1 MKPGTGFRT
10 AALTAAILLGLV
22 LSVATIQAYTTVV
35 INDPI
40 MSPLPSRPEPLVAG
54 GSFNVQVDADQ
65 SAAGWRAR
73 LVSTEGNIPL
83 AAAGASYAAGKGW
96 TVILDAP
103 PVLESGLYGLN
114 FAFSEGGKSVNVTQG
129 RCVWAWSEWPTALRL
144 TQATDIHEPYGKD
157 FFAVFAYETNF
168 LYPDMLV
175 VTGDTVDIENTASAW
190 TNLQGTLAEFNHPTY
205 LLPGN
210 HDYSGAKG
218 TLYSK
223 YGGAHNYTVTVGDF
237 LFITLSSGSEGY
249 IDMGQLSWA
258 EGVLARNPGKVKII
272 AFHHPL
278 FSSEYEDDQG
288 GLTGGE
294 ITGSYTDMEALS
306 SAMYFSWKEKMP
318 EATELLRLIEAYD
331 VRLILSGHVHRD
343 MIYILNGSH
352 YFITTTAIGGGLP
365 PNNYHGYR
373 LIKLDNNGNVELD
386 PYAQSRLYSP
396 PNSIPIGLL
405 TYIYK
410 NANDGSG
417 SAVSAHIVN
426 GMEMSV
432 DDARL
437 EFLVSGENP
446 AETYSF
452 TPEPDSYT
460 VVTTGEGYRFVA
472 MVDVPAESE
481 YSITLSAE
489 DDAGDPRITIDMPEE
504 YKEGEE
510 LLATIHVED
519 AGWGVKSVKA
529 WYSSGATWTP
539 LDLPQGPTIVSG
551 QWDYIYPYD
560 EYNITIPGQAGQV
573 TLKVEAE
580 DYAGNKAE
588 AQITATAAQEPQAYT
603 LSVTTQPS
611 GVQVTV
617 NGNPK
622 TTPYS
627 ESLPEGT
634 YVVEAPPS
642 ATVSAKEYVFK
653 QWSDGRTT
661 TSRAVTLNADASLT
675 VVYEEK
681 QAPQPEP
688 SGGIPVPAAFIAVG
702 LAGAFIVARRA
713 RRGKAHPF
721 FKK

>member
-10 AALTAAILLGLV
+10 AALTVAILLGLV

-54 GSFNVQVDADQ
+54 GSLTVQVDADQ
-65 SAAGWRAR
+65 SAAGWSAR

-83 AAAGASYAAGKGW
+83 AAAGASYVAGKGW
-96 TVILDAP
+96 TVTLQAP
-103 PVLESGLYGLN
+103 PGLESGLYSLN
-114 FAFSEGGKSVNVTQG
+114 FAFSESDKSVNVTQV

-144 TQATDIHEPYGKD
+144 TQVSDIHEPYGKD
-157 FFAVFAYETNF
+157 FFAVFAYETNL

-190 TNLQGTLAEFNHPTY
+190 TNLQGTLAELNHPSY

-218 TLYSK
+218 ALFKK
-223 YGGAHNYTVTVGDF
+223 YGGPHNYTVTVGDF
-237 LFITLSSGSEGY
+237 LFIALSSGSEGY

-258 EGVLARNPGKVKII
+258 EAVLAANPDKVKIV

-278 FSSEYEDDQG
+278 LSSEYEDDQG
-288 GLTGGE
+288 TSTGGD

-306 SAMYFSWKEKMP
+306 SAMYFSWQAKMT
-318 EATELLRLIEAYD
+318 EATELLRLIETYD

-343 MIYILNGSH
+343 MIYVLNGSH
-352 YFITTTAIGGGLP
+352 YFVTTTAIGGGLP
-365 PNNYHGYR
+365 PTTYHGYR
-373 LIKLDNNGNVELD
+373 LITIDTQGKVELD
-386 PYAQSRLYSP
+386 EYAQSRLYSP
-396 PNSIPIGLL
+396 PNSVPIGLL
-405 TYIYK
+405 TYVYK

-437 EFLVSGENP
+437 EFVVSSENP
-446 AETYSF
+446 AEAYSF

-460 VVTTGEGYRFVA
+460 VITTSEGNRFVA

-481 YSITLSAE
+481 LSITLSAG
-489 DDAGDPRITIDMPEE
+489 DDAGDPTITLDMPGE
-504 YKEGEE
+504 YTKEEE
-510 LLATIHVED
+510 LQATIRVED

-529 WYSSGATWTP
+529 WYGSGATWT
-539 LDLPQGPTIVSG
+539 LLNLPQGPTIVSG
-551 QWDYIYPYD
+551 QWDYIYPHD
-560 EYNITIPGQAGQV
+560 EYSVTIPGQPGQV

-634 YVVEAPPS
+634 YVVEASPS
-642 ATVSAKEYVFK
+642 ATVSGKEYVFK

-681 QAPQPEP
+681 QAPLPEP

-702 LAGAFIVARRA
+702 LAGAFMVARRA
-713 RRGKAHPF
+713 RRG
-721 FKK
+721 